1 MSTKHIIIAGAAVA
15 VVVAVVTF
23 GRQGKAIAAGED
35 RAWLEKLYGR
45 KIPVIPAG
53 MSWNPITGQL
63 QSMGNATTGK
73 LRF

>member
-1 MSTKHIIIAGAAVA
+1 VTSRHIIIAGVAVA
-15 VVVAVVTF
+15 VVVAVVVF
-23 GRQGKAIAAGED
+23 GREGKAIAAGTD

-45 KIPVIPAG
+45 KIPVIPPG

-63 QSMGNATTGK
+63 QSMSNATTGK